1 MAEAI
6 RSDFAPSLGDLF
18 GEDCLDFFLNMRSGC
33 TTTVWSFLWMLFLGD
48 CLPPPKMV
56 IGCRILQM
64 MSRILSTAFLDSLLI
79 VTAVSFFS
87 TAAIVSSVRLS
98 SCVRRDYWRR
108 AKWHLSRGR
117 LAIAT

>member
-56 IGCRILQM
+56 IGCRITG
-64 MSRILSTAFLDSLLI
+64 RAARANDLDVELGHRR
-79 VTAVSFFS
+79 
-87 TAAIVSSVRLS
+87 RLRH
-98 SCVRRDYWRR
+98 VEE
-108 AKWHLSRGR
+108 
-117 LAIAT
+117 